1 MIVMTETYYETRIG
15 RKRPSIS
22 TPKMTKSANSTS
34 ASNYLFVELNMN
46 MELSDGIGFIFF
58 LKCE

>member
-1 MIVMTETYYETRIG
+1 LAG
-15 RKRPSIS
+15 KGHQSAHQ
-22 TPKMTKSANSTS
+22 KMTKSANSTS